1 MIFVIENNGYAESTS
16 REYGTAVD
24 SYVDRAAGF
33 GIPGVT
39 VDGTDFFA
47 VHEAAG
53 EVIRRAREGGGPS
66 LLECKMV
73 RFYGHFEGDA
83 QTYRAAGELDDIRA
97 NKDCLKLFART
108 VTQAGVIA
116 REELDTID
124 REVAALIEHAVQ
136 EAKAAPLPGPED
148 LLTDVY
154 VSY

>member
-1 MIFVIENNGYAESTS
+1 MTRPRRHGPVEEEPVRDVDLPDGHEHVGGQ
-16 REYGTAVD
+16 RERG
-24 SYVDRAAGF
+24 
-33 GIPGVT
+33 
-39 VDGTDFFA
+39 
-47 VHEAAG
+47 G
-53 EVIRRAREGGGPS
+53 EREGARQ
-66 LLECKMV
+66 EQK
-73 RFYGHFEGDA
+73 
-83 QTYRAAGELDDIRA
+83 AAGELDDIRA

-136 EAKAAPLPGPED
+136 QAKAAPLPGPED